1 MADNELSLQVT
12 QPGENEYD
20 EKFAESPSE
29 FDSILLN
36 AETKKRLLE
45 SKDSNVDN
53 AKKNK
58 SLTIAN
64 NTRNRTER
72 GR

>member
-1 MADNELSLQVT
+1 MANNELSLQVT
-12 QPGENEYD
+12 QLGENEYN

-29 FDSILLN
+29 FDSMILD

-45 SKDSNVDN
+45 SKDSNGN
-53 AKKNK
+53 ASKKKK

-64 NTRNRTER
+64 KTRNRTGR